1 MTRDWRLKFIK
12 MLNVKCSLA
21 SKAGLDNLLFLS
33 SKMLLPL
40 NCKTTQLLFLQVFMM
55 MIINE

>member
-1 MTRDWRLKFIK
+1 

-40 NCKTTQLLFLQVFMM
+40 NYKTTELLFLQVFMM